1 MSTQAIQGTK
11 SVLEYTKEELQQ
23 LPVEQLKILL
33 DEAKTGERQYWT
45 EQTGLK
51 LIINSLY
58 GAMANRYFPL
68 FNEKMAQAITGNGR
82 FFIRLL
88 SKNIEN
94 KLQSMLKSDNVYV
107 VYNDTD
113 SVYYQ
118 IANFVDMFITKNPDS
133 TINEQVDFAD
143 SFEKKVIAPVIQAT
157 IDEMA
162 KKLNIFN
169 VDVIAADREIIA
181 DSAVFIQK
189 KKYLAR
195 VRDNEGF
202 RYPEYEPEIKV
213 MGLDIIKSSTPVWSK
228 VKLLDSVEHILDKNE
243 QDLRDWLKN
252 TKSEYLS
259 VNPNDLAQ
267 VGGVNNLDYV
277 LGEKGVPFGSRSAL
291 VHNQYVIDNNLEDVY
306 AMIEAGDKT
315 KRMFLR
321 TPNKFN
327 SNIVAYTND
336 SFIKEFDG
344 LIDYDMMFEKGFTN
358 ALDNMTD
365 ALGYNLHKETEEL
378 DDW

>member
-1 MSTQAIQGTK
+1 MSNLRE
-11 SVLEYTKEELQQ
+11 VLEYTEEELMQ
-23 LPVEQLKILL
+23 LPLPQLRKLL
-33 DEAKTGERQYWT
+33 DSAASKERQYTT
-45 EQTGLK
+45 EQISLK
-51 LIINSLY
+51 IIINSLY
-58 GAMANRYFPL
+58 GALANKWFPL

-82 FFIRLL
+82 FFIRLV
-88 SKNIEN
+88 SKNVEE
-94 KLQSMLKSDNVYV
+94 KLQSMEPSTKPYIL
-107 VYNDTD
+107 YNDTD
-113 SVYYQ
+113 SLYYS
-118 IANFVDMFITKNPDS
+118 IEPFVNMFIAKNPNS
-133 TINEQVDFAD
+133 TLDEQVDFAD
-143 SFEKKVIAPVIQAT
+143 NFEKKVIAPVIQTT
-157 IDEMA
+157 IKEMTH
-162 KKLNIFN
+162 KLNIYN
-169 VDVIAADREIIA
+169 PSVIAADREIIA

-213 MGLDIIKSSTPVWSK
+213 MGLDIIKSSTPTWSR

-243 QDLRDWLKN
+243 QDLRNWLRN

-277 LGEKGVPFGSRSAL
+277 LGEKGVPIGARSAL

>member
-1 MSTQAIQGTK
+1 MNSK
-11 SVLEYTKEELQQ
+11 DVLDYTEDELKN
-23 LPVEQLKILL
+23 LSIPQLKILL
-33 DEAKTGERQYWT
+33 DEAATKERQYTT
-45 EQTGLK
+45 EQISLK
-51 LIINSLY
+51 IIINSLY
-58 GAMANRYFPL
+58 GALANKWFPL

-88 SKNIEN
+88 SKNVEE
-94 KLQSMLKSDNVYV
+94 KLQSMHASTKPYIL
-107 VYNDTD
+107 YNDTD
-113 SVYYQ
+113 SIYYHVEPF
-118 IANFVDMFITKNPDS
+118 IDMFISKNPES
-133 TINEQVDFAD
+133 TLDEQVDFAD
-143 SFEKKVIAPVIQAT
+143 NFEKRVIAPLIKAT
-157 IDEMA
+157 IEEMTH
-162 KKLNIFN
+162 KLNIYN
-169 VDVIAADREIIA
+169 PSVIAADREIIS
-181 DSAVFIQK
+181 DVAVFVQK

-202 RYPEYEPEIKV
+202 RYPTYEPEIKV
-213 MGLDIIKSSTPVWSK
+213 MGLDLIRSSTPIWSQE
-228 VKLLDSVEHILDKNE
+228 KLLDSIEHILDKEE
-243 QDLRDWLKN
+243 QDLRDWLRD
-252 TKSEYLS
+252 TKTEYQA

-267 VGGVNNLDYV
+267 SGGVNNLDYV
-277 LGEKGVPFGSRSAL
+277 LGDKGVPIGARSAL
-291 VHNQYVIDNNLEDVY
+291 VHNQYVMDNGLEDTY

-336 SFIKEFDG
+336 SFIKEFEG

>member
-1 MSTQAIQGTK
+1 MSTQGTK
-11 SVLEYTKEELQQ
+11 SVLEYTKEELQK
-23 LPVEQLKILL
+23 LPVEQLKLLL

-58 GAMANRYFPL
+58 GATANRWFPL

-94 KLQSMLKSDNVYV
+94 KLQSMLKADNPYV
-107 VYNDTD
+107 TYNDTD
-113 SVYYQ
+113 SIYYQ
-118 IANFVDMFITKNPDS
+118 IADFVDMFIAKNPDS

-143 SFEKKVIAPVIQAT
+143 NFEKKVIAPVIQAT
-157 IDEMA
+157 IEEMA

-213 MGLDIIKSSTPVWSK
+213 MGLDLIKSSTPVWSK
-228 VKLLDSVEHILDKNE
+228 GKLSESIEHILDKEE

-259 VNPNDLAQ
+259 VNPNNLAQ
-267 VGGVNNLDYV
+267 VGGVNNMDYV
-277 LGEKGVPFGSRSAL
+277 LGDKGVPIGARSAL

-358 ALDNMTD
+358 ALDNMTN

>member
-1 MSTQAIQGTK
+1 MSNLRE
-11 SVLEYTKEELQQ
+11 VLEYTEEELMQ
-23 LPVEQLKILL
+23 LPLPQLRELL
-33 DEAKTGERQYWT
+33 DSAASKERQYTT
-45 EQTGLK
+45 EQISLK
-51 LIINSLY
+51 IIINSLY
-58 GAMANRYFPL
+58 GALANKWFPL

-82 FFIRLL
+82 FFIRLV
-88 SKNIEN
+88 SKNVEE
-94 KLQSMLKSDNVYV
+94 KLQSMEPSTKPYIL
-107 VYNDTD
+107 YNDTD
-113 SVYYQ
+113 SFYYS
-118 IANFVDMFITKNPDS
+118 IEPFVNMFIAKNPES
-133 TINEQVDFAD
+133 TLDERVDFAD
-143 SFEKKVIAPVIQAT
+143 NFEKKVIAPIIQTT
-157 IDEMA
+157 IEEITH
-162 KKLNIFN
+162 KLNIYN
-169 VDVIAADREIIA
+169 PSVIAADREIIS
-181 DSAVFIQK
+181 DVAVFVQK
-189 KKYLAR
+189 KKYFAR

-202 RYPEYEPEIKV
+202 RYSDYEPEFKV
-213 MGLDIIKSSTPVWSK
+213 MGLDLIRSSTPVWSK
-228 VKLLDSVEHILDKNE
+228 EKLSESIEHILDKEE
-243 QDLRDWLKN
+243 QDLRDWLRT

-259 VNPNDLAQ
+259 VNPNNLAQ
-267 VGGVNNLDYV
+267 VGSVNNLDYT
-277 LGEKGVPFGSRSAL
+277 LGEKGVPIGARSAL
-291 VHNQYVIDNNLEDVY
+291 VHNQYVINNNLEDVY

>member
-1 MSTQAIQGTK
+1 MSTQNTK
-11 SVLEYTKEELQQ
+11 SVLDYTKEELQE
-23 LPVEQLKILL
+23 LPVNELKVLL
-33 DEAKTGERQYWT
+33 EEAKSGERQYWT

-94 KLQSMLKSDNVYV
+94 KLQSMLKSNNDYV
-107 VYNDTD
+107 IYNDTD
-113 SVYYQ
+113 SIYYQ
-118 IANFVDMFITKNPDS
+118 IADFVDMFIDKNPNS

-143 SFEKKVIAPVIQAT
+143 SFEEKVIAPVIKST
-157 IDEMA
+157 IEEMA

-213 MGLDIIKSSTPVWSK
+213 MGLDIIKSSTPIWSK

-252 TKSEYLS
+252 TKAEYQA
-259 VNPNDLAQ
+259 VNPNELAQ

-277 LGEKGVPFGSRSAL
+277 LGEKGVPIGARSAL
-291 VHNQYVIDNNLEDVY
+291 VHNQYVMDNGLEDTY

-358 ALDNMTD
+358 ALDNMTN